1 MRLRIEAEALA
12 GIDSPIVGF
21 LLKDRLGQHL
31 FGTNTYLNG
40 SGPRPPVQAGQ
51 RIRAEFAFR
60 MPALPVGKYTV
71 DVALA
76 DGSHV
81 SHVQNDWVFD
91 ALVLESISSTV
102 SAGLF
107 GLPYQSVSLAVDD
120 GDVVPPGGS
129 A

>member
-1 MRLRIEAEALA
+1 M
-12 GIDSPIVGF
+12 
-21 LLKDRLGQHL
+21 
-31 FGTNTYLNG
+31 
-40 SGPRPPVQAGQ
+40 PP
-51 RIRAEFAFR
+51 
-60 MPALPVGKYTV
+60 LPVGKYTV

-102 SAGLF
+102 SAGLI
-107 GLPYQSVSLAVDD
+107 GLPYHAVTLAVDD